1 MFLKKSLLSMTA
13 LALLIFAGQASA
25 QSISIM
31 GTPSKVSGQGT
42 EITVVVSQTGVTQSV
57 NAIQVEFD
65 FDQSLLTL
73 AAPAGWLQ
81 PDPATVSLLSISA
94 VPVPASVPFT
104 FTTNVD
110 VAGQEFSI
118 GIKSVTLDGLTL
130 TLVLSRQ
137 A

>member
-42 EITVVVSQTGVTQSV
+42 EITVVVSQTGITQSV

-65 FDQSLLTL
+65 FDQSLFNACCTCRLVTTRSRH
-73 AAPAGWLQ
+73 GF
-81 PDPATVSLLSISA
+81 
-94 VPVPASVPFT
+94 PV
-104 FTTNVD
+104 
-110 VAGQEFSI
+110 I
-118 GIKSVTLDGLTL
+118 Y
-130 TLVLSRQ
+130 
-137 A
+137 